1 MIVELCIMIVGTLRR
16 LFASYLFLTQI
27 SRISQN
33 IFLSDESEF
42 LHKTNPWD
50 LWDLCEP
57 IVGGNEATWGFT
69 SYRGLLI

>member
-1 MIVELCIMIVGTLRR
+1 MIVGTLRR
-16 LFASYLFLTQI
+16 LFASYLLPLPHTDLTDLAEY
-27 SRISQN
+27 
-33 IFLSDESEF
+33 FLSDESEF

-50 LWDLCEP
+50 LWDLCES